1 MPLRSTA
8 IACAPLGS
16 AGLGYIRLC
25 ACVLGYIRLCA
36 AVLGCVRLRSA
47 VRPWAQLCPPTFNC
61 EHLGWIVFG
70 REFTVLV

>member
-16 AGLGYIRLC
+16 A
-25 ACVLGYIRLCA
+25 VLGYIRLCA

-61 EHLGWIVFG
+61 EHLGWTVFG